1 MKTRSFA
8 VSFAA
13 LVSLVSLVGFA
24 VGCSQAAPL
33 SESSTSASTLAP
45 ESATIVKEL
54 ERGGTYMFD
63 LEASPRAGALA
74 RAKCTFSDDACVKSI
89 AIEAAKEGVRFSKT
103 PKNELLFTSFGEGET
118 FLEATFHVVEAKDR
132 SAVVESHG
140 KTIRLELET
149 DGKLA
154 MVDPLKGRLVYRRVD

>member
-1 MKTRSFA
+1 MKTRSFV

-13 LVSLVSLVGFA
+13 LVSLVSLVGLA
-24 VGCSQAAPL
+24 EGCSEAAPP
-33 SESSTSASTLAP
+33 SESSSSASPLTA
-45 ESATIVKEL
+45 EHSAIVGEL

-74 RAKCTFSDDACVKSI
+74 RAKCTFSDDGCVKSI
-89 AIEAAKEGVRFSKT
+89 ASEAAKEGVRFSKT
-103 PKNELLFTSFGEGET
+103 PKNELLFSSFGEGET
-118 FLEATFHVVEAKDR
+118 FLEATFHVVEASDR
-132 SAVVESHG
+132 SALVESHG